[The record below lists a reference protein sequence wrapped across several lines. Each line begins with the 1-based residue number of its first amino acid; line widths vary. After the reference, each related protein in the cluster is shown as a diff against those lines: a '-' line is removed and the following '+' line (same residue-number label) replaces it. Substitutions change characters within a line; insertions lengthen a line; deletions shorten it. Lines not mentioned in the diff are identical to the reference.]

1 MKVIKLYEEFTNK
14 TLTINRDEYDLYFN
28 GYKDSDDKSKMLMWM
43 AEGSQEQNFEIVSRY
58 IKSNNSLL
66 DYGCGTGDFITYLN
80 SRDIIVSDYF
90 GVDINKNFIDTA
102 IKTHDGYKYEMISD
116 IDDVYGNWDIVASI
130 GVFTWYIERDEF
142 IRTIRRLYDL
152 AIKEVLITCNRG
164 YFEDND
170 EYWGKEYR
178 FYNEDTFIKL
188 FPGLDIS
195 FDYIKTPGNE
205 LMLVRI
211 KK

>member
-58 IKSNNSLL
+58 IKSNDSLL

-80 SRDIIVSDYF
+80 SRDIILSDYL
-90 GVDINKNFIDTA
+90 GVDINENFINTA
-102 IKTHDGYKYEMISD
+102 INTHNNYKFKLISD
-116 IDDVYGNWDIVASI
+116 VDDVDGNWDIVASI
-130 GVFTWYIERDEF
+130 GVFTWYIERNEF
-142 IRTIRRLYDL
+142 IRTINRLYDL
-152 AIKEVLITCNRG
+152 ANKEVLITCNWG

-170 EYWGKEYR
+170 EYWDKEYR
-178 FYNEDTFIKL
+178 FYNEDIFIKL

-195 FDYIKTPGNE
+195 FDYTKTPGNE